1 MAVTADVVVA
11 GGGVIGT
18 AIAWRAAAAGLD
30 TVLVDPA
37 HGDAASLVAA
47 GMLAPVSEALFG
59 EGALLRINL
68 LAVARFGSFAA
79 ELEEVTGHRVGLRRE
94 GTLAIAYD
102 PGDYAAL
109 MRLTAFRRS
118 AGLDAEE
125 LDSRACRKLESFLT
139 PDVHGGVLFPGD
151 WSVDNRR
158 YAAALREAAAAAK
171 VRMVRDRVTEV
182 LTRDGRARGVRL
194 ADGGEIDSA
203 QVVVAAGCWSSA
215 VAGLPEQ
222 VRAAVR
228 PVKGQL
234 LRLRHPD
241 GMPPVISHTIRAT
254 VRGADVYLVPRAD
267 GEVVVGATQEE
278 RGPDRTVT
286 AGAVH
291 DLLHDAMSVL
301 PVTSELILAETCA
314 GLRPGTPDNGPIVG
328 GFGVDGAA
336 AGHRPLPQRHPDVA
350 GDRGRHRGLPHRA
363 AARGGVGAVH
373 ARALPVP
380 VPGESAVSLQV
391 KLNGE
396 PRELPDGSTIAQAVA
411 ELTAAPAGVAAALNG
426 DVVPRGSWA
435 ATPLRDG
442 DQVEVVTAVQGG

>member
-1 MAVTADVVVA
+1 MPAKGVLVAVTADVIVA

-18 AIAWRAAAAGLD
+18 AIAWRAAMAGLGV
-30 TVLVDPA
+30 VLVDPE

-59 EGALLRINL
+59 EGALLRVNL
-68 LAVARFGSFAA
+68 LALERFPSFAA
-79 ELEEVTGHRVGLRRE
+79 ELEEATGHRVGLRSE

-102 PGDYAAL
+102 AGDYAAL

-139 PDVHGGVLFPGD
+139 PDVHGGVLFAGD

-158 YAAALREAAAAAK
+158 YAAALRAAAAAAK
-171 VRMVRDRVTEV
+171 VHLVRDRVTEV
-182 LTRDGRARGVRL
+182 LIRDGQARGVRL
-194 ADGGEIDSA
+194 ADGDEIGST
-203 QVVVAAGCWSSA
+203 QVVVAAGSA
-215 VAGLPEQ
+215 SGTVAGLPAEL
-222 VRAAVR
+222 RAAVR

-241 GMPPVISHTIRAT
+241 GMPPVLAHTIRAT

-267 GEVVVGATQEE
+267 GEVIVGATQEE

-301 PVTSELILAETCA
+301 PVTSELILAEACA

-328 GFGVDGAA
+328 GFGVDGLLLAT
-336 AGHRPLPQRHPDVA
+336 GHYR
-350 GDRGRHRGLPHRA
+350 
-363 AARGGVGAVH
+363 
-373 ARALPVP
+373 
-380 VPGESAVSLQV
+380 
-391 KLNGE
+391 NGILMS
-396 PRELPDGSTIAQAVA
+396 P
-411 ELTAAPAGVAAALNG
+411 
-426 DVVPRGSWA
+426 
-435 ATPLRDG
+435 
-442 DQVEVVTAVQGG
+442 VTADAVVACLTGQPPAAEWAPFTPGRFAGGDSSGGDSSGGDSSGGDSSGGGLAGGKGAR

>member
-1 MAVTADVVVA
+1 LAVTAEVVIA

-30 TVLVDPA
+30 VVLVDPA
-37 HGDAASLVAA
+37 RGDAASLVAA

-59 EGALLRINL
+59 EGALLRVNL
-68 LAVARFGSFAA
+68 LAVGRFGSFAD
-79 ELEEVTGHRVGLRRE
+79 ELEGATGHQVGVRRE
-94 GTLAIAYD
+94 GTMAIAYD
-102 PGDYAAL
+102 PGDFAAL

-139 PDVHGGVLFPGD
+139 PDVHGGVLFAGD

-158 YAAALREAAAAAK
+158 YAAALREAAVAAN
-171 VRMVRDRVTEV
+171 VRIVRDRVTGV
-182 LTRDGRARGVRL
+182 RVHDGRASGVRL
-194 ADGGEIDSA
+194 ADGGDIGSDA
-203 QVVVAAGCWSSA
+203 VVVAAGSWSGA
-215 VAGLPEQ
+215 VAGLPGPL
-222 VRAAVR
+222 RAAVR

-234 LRLRHPD
+234 LRLRHPA

-267 GEVVVGATQEE
+267 GEVIVGATQEE
-278 RGPDRTVT
+278 RGPDQTVT

-328 GFGVDGAA
+328 DAGVEGLLLATGHYRNGILMSPVTADAIVACLTGHLPAAEWAPFTPGRFMSALA
-336 AGHRPLPQRHPDVA
+336 AG
-350 GDRGRHRGLPHRA
+350 
-363 AARGGVGAVH
+363 
-373 ARALPVP
+373 
-380 VPGESAVSLQV
+380 E
-391 KLNGE
+391 
-396 PRELPDGSTIAQAVA
+396 GS
-411 ELTAAPAGVAAALNG
+411 
-426 DVVPRGSWA
+426 R
-435 ATPLRDG
+435 
-442 DQVEVVTAVQGG
+442 

>member
-30 TVLVDPA
+30 VVLADPSE
-37 HGDAASLVAA
+37 GDAASLVAA

-59 EGALLRINL
+59 EGALLRVNL
-68 LAVARFGSFAA
+68 LALTRFPSFAA
-79 ELEEVTGHRVGLRRE
+79 ELERVTGHRVGLRRE
-94 GTLAIAYD
+94 GTLAVAYD
-102 PGDYAAL
+102 AGDYAAL

-158 YAAALREAAAAAK
+158 YAAALREAAAAAG
-171 VRMVRDRVTEV
+171 VRTVRDRVTAV
-182 LTRDGRARGVRL
+182 LTAGGTGGMDGADARACGVAL
-194 ADGGEIDSA
+194 ADGGEIGA
-203 QVVVAAGCWSSA
+203 GQVVVAAGSWSGA
-215 VAGLPEQ
+215 VRGLPAAL
-222 VRAAVR
+222 RSAVR

-241 GMPPVISHTIRAT
+241 GMPPVLTHTIRAT
-254 VRGADVYLVPRAD
+254 VRGADVYLVPRAN
-267 GEVVVGATQEE
+267 GEVIVGATQEE
-278 RGPDRTVT
+278 RGPDLTVT

-328 GFGVDGAA
+328 RVGPGA
-336 AGHRPLPQRHPDVA
+336 P
-350 GDRGRHRGLPHRA
+350 
-363 AARGGVGAVH
+363 GGVLLATGH
-373 ARALPVP
+373 YR
-380 VPGESAVSLQV
+380 
-391 KLNGE
+391 NGI
-396 PRELPDGSTIAQAVA
+396 LMS
-411 ELTAAPAGVAAALNG
+411 
-426 DVVPRGSWA
+426 A
-435 ATPLRDG
+435 ATADAIVACLTGQPPAAEWEPFGPGRFLAGEEGR
-442 DQVEVVTAVQGG
+442 